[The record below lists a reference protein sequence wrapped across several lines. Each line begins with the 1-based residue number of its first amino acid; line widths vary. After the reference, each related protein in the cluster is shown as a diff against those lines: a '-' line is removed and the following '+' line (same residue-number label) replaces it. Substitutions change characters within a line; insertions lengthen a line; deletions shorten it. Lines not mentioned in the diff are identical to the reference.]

1 MGSRNP
7 RNIYLTGFSG
17 TGKST
22 VGALVAQRLGFRFVD
37 LDTEIER
44 QAGRSVPEIFKAEGE
59 EAFRRYEAEAL
70 RRLGTEGNLVVA
82 TGGGVVLRPENR
94 RLMAE
99 TGLVVCLEA
108 RPETI
113 TRRLANLAPTRPLLT
128 GPDPAARIAGL
139 KEYRQPFYAT
149 ADWVVQT
156 DLLTPEEAATEVVR
170 AWEILGPRL
179 GRAEADAGGWPG
191 AGREGLAPYCSNA
204 GATCVVRSSAGDY
217 PVYVGWGNL
226 AELGWR
232 IRAAGLGG
240 RAWVVADRAV
250 WELWGERLMAGLA
263 AAR

>member
-128 GPDPAARIAGL
+128 GPDPAARID
-139 KEYRQPFYAT
+139 E
-149 ADWVVQT
+149 
-156 DLLTPEEAATEVVR
+156 
-170 AWEILGPRL
+170 
-179 GRAEADAGGWPG
+179 
-191 AGREGLAPYCSNA
+191 
-204 GATCVVRSSAGDY
+204 
-217 PVYVGWGNL
+217 
-226 AELGWR
+226 
-232 IRAAGLGG
+232 
-240 RAWVVADRAV
+240 
-250 WELWGERLMAGLA
+250 
-263 AAR
+263 